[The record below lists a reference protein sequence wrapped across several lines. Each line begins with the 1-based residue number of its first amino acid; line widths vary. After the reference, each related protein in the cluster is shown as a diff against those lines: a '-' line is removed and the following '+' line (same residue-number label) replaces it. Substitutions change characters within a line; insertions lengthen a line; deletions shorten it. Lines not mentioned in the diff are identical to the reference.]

1 MSCERICG
9 PQKQPCPTPYLCGTD
24 CNFQCAETPHD
35 KAIREFWA
43 GNPGYEHTLIE
54 QPAPEVEDDDWLN
67 WKGFLVGCVGVLVAF
82 AVAYGATK

>member
-1 MSCERICG
+1 MREAAR
-9 PQKQPCPTPYLCGTD
+9 
-24 CNFQCAETPHD
+24 D
-35 KAIREFWA
+35 KAARQFWA
-43 GNPGYEHTLIE
+43 SNPGYEHTLIE